1 VGHQAGVAA
10 LRGAVGDEVTSQ
22 VDGRN
27 DDPPAQLAQARVEQL
42 LRGRVAG
49 RLEQVRDRIAV
60 ALPARVGR
68 ERAAVR

>member
-10 LRGAVGDEVTSQ
+10 LCGAVGDQGTSQ

-27 DDPPAQLAQARVEQL
+27 EDPPAQLAQARVEQL
-42 LRGRVAG
+42 RRGRLAG
-49 RLEQVRDRIAV
+49 RLEQVRDRPAV